1 MPRRFSAEEL
11 AASAALGE
19 LKTEASFEG
28 DIDAWRGYQHFVVV
42 QLTGVPLPPVG
53 DASRASRWKAVRR
66 QRGQIEEQRRRDAEA
81 EPARAESKLLNR
93 TSQLLSHAT
102 KLLCP
107 SRAESL

>member
-81 EPARAESKLLNR
+81 EPARAESKQALLDR
-93 TSQLLSHAT
+93 HRERMQQARLRGVHE
-102 KLLCP
+102 
-107 SRAESL
+107 RRD

>member
-42 QLTGVPLPPVG
+42 KLTGVPLPPVG
-53 DASRASRWKAVRR
+53 DASKVSTQVL
-66 QRGQIEEQRRRDAEA
+66 
-81 EPARAESKLLNR
+81 PALLR
-93 TSQLLSHAT
+93 EVLS
-102 KLLCP
+102 
-107 SRAESL
+107 SDFWYSVQE